1 MAKETESLRGQLLIA
16 MPGMPDPRFSGT
28 VMLICYHNKDGAMGL
43 VLNRLVG
50 TLRIDQVLDELKSD
64 IRLPEE
70 LLRVHLGGPVST
82 QRGFILHGG
91 ELKHS
96 DSHIVTDDISLNAT
110 TEALENLVARGGMIP
125 WRFALG
131 CASWTSGQLEEE
143 IREGAWLTAPARR
156 ELIFKKE
163 LPLMWKASLIEAG
176 ISNPEMLV
184 AETGNA

>member
-1 MAKETESLRGQLLIA
+1 MNDEKTLRGQLLIA
-16 MPGMPDPRFSGT
+16 MPGMEDPRFAGT
-28 VMLICYHNKDGAMGL
+28 VTLICYHNKDGAMGL

-91 ELKHS
+91 ELNHR
-96 DSHIVTDDISLNAT
+96 DSHQVTADIALNAT
-110 TEALENLVARGGMIP
+110 TEALEKLVQHEGIIP

-143 IREGAWLTAPARR
+143 IRQGAWITVPAKR
-156 ELIFKKE
+156 ELIFQKE
-163 LPLMWKASLIEAG
+163 LPLMWRASLKEAG
-176 ISNPEMLV
+176 IEHPEMLV